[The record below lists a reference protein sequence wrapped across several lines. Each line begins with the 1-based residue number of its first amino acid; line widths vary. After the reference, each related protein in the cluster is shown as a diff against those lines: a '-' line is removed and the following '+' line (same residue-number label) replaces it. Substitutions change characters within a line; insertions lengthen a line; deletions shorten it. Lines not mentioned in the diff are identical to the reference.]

1 MVGRGFRL
9 DFLHS
14 KFFSST
20 CHSHFFILGLI
31 LAHAQASSASCKSK
45 NISALY
51 QHCGLHRDGVHD
63 LHCFNKHDG
72 TVICEWKPG
81 YHTAKKTYTLI
92 IQQQDKFCLEYKNV
106 DGNSAMIKL
115 FKKYNMTAQV
125 FENIESTNC
134 TKAVFRGSA
143 GGLLR
148 CGPPDKVTFSRD
160 LGKLFVNV
168 SWQKNDIK
176 VIKNYSVTYNALGSL
191 LGSKLSAQSKI
202 GEINKVEN
210 LNSSLAYV
218 VQVKC
223 VTNDKCKDC
232 PWSDTYTV
240 PPELTTRPVIV
251 KLQESDIAER
261 KGCRL
266 LFLKWKFATKELHDG
281 YRVTIGK
288 ASGEALRERINVTQP
303 EMRLILSYSAYRLNI
318 KAFNNVS
325 ISPAVTQMIPQREG
339 VEAGKL
345 NVTVNSE
352 TSFTIYWKDD
362 LIKTYVCYSVEWR
375 EKGHKAAGM
384 SFYRD
389 ADNHRTLSPLKEPLE
404 PYKRYSITLHT
415 RPNKDT
421 CNMKHVNNSES
432 TYGSTQFYF
441 IEGSPVSAPTNISI
455 YNVTLNSVELQWSS
469 IPEEDVRGFLLG
481 YIIHYIEYHHRETH
495 TEINITVDPE
505 FNSYKLGDL
514 KSDTTHQVQI
524 SAFTRAGAGVR
535 STATLFKT
543 NHQDYFSASSTII
556 VFTVLAIV
564 VMFGAPIIK
573 RAKVILW
580 PSIPNPGHSNTMQK
594 IDGPCE
600 LELLESINI
609 LKVEEWDTNSLH
621 IVEKEAVIPVIT
633 LPSTIPLLRDSEDE
647 EESPEMTCDDW
658 FQRDSDDTTGDII
671 PHATADAFSDTQQ
684 TNLQSSPCAF
694 SSEYTT
700 MEMFQQVIP
709 QGTPANTSVTEAMES
724 EPEDIE
730 LTVMK
735 SGLDYLGHFGTSPVL
750 DSEEISTF
758 LERCGT

>member
-1 MVGRGFRL
+1 ML
-9 DFLHS
+9 
-14 KFFSST
+14 
-20 CHSHFFILGLI
+20 
-31 LAHAQASSASCKSK
+31 
-45 NISALY
+45 
-51 QHCGLHRDGVHD
+51 
-63 LHCFNKHDG
+63 KH
-72 TVICEWKPG
+72 
-81 YHTAKKTYTLI
+81 L
-92 IQQQDKFCLEYKNV
+92 Q
-106 DGNSAMIKL
+106 
-115 FKKYNMTAQV
+115 
-125 FENIESTNC
+125 
-134 TKAVFRGSA
+134 
-143 GGLLR
+143 
-148 CGPPDKVTFSRD
+148 
-160 LGKLFVNV
+160 
-168 SWQKNDIK
+168 
-176 VIKNYSVTYNALGSL
+176 
-191 LGSKLSAQSKI
+191 LSAQSKI
-202 GEINKVEN
+202 GKINKVEN

-218 VQVKC
+218 VQ
-223 VTNDKCKDC
+223 
-232 PWSDTYTV
+232 
-240 PPELTTRPVIV
+240 
-251 KLQESDIAER
+251 
-261 KGCRL
+261 
-266 LFLKWKFATKELHDG
+266 FATKELHDG

-352 TSFTIYWKDD
+352 TSLTIYWKDD

-375 EKGHKAAGM
+375 VKGHKAAGM
-384 SFYRD
+384 SFYQD

-495 TEINITVDPE
+495 TEIN
-505 FNSYKLGDL
+505 
-514 KSDTTHQVQI
+514 
-524 SAFTRAGAGVR
+524 
-535 STATLFKT
+535 
-543 NHQDYFSASSTII
+543 YFSASSTII

-709 QGTPANTSVTEAMES
+709 QGTLANTSVTEAMES